1 MTPGKRTKLG
11 RLDGILKNFGTSRFG
26 GGNTEQKYAGRL
38 RHMNPLTTLTDGG
51 LSLKARKGDREAFA
65 ELFRRHNR
73 PIYRFA
79 LQMSG
84 KPEVADEVTQDVFLA
99 LLRDTL
105 AFDETRGSFEAF
117 LFGVAR
123 NMVRRYLR
131 VRPMDDVAGFEE
143 HPGFDPDIVSDLTRR
158 ENLDRLRQAVLS
170 LPENYR
176 EVVVLC
182 ELEEMSYEQ
191 TAAVLGC
198 PLGTVRSRLSR
209 ARDLLASKLTSK
221 KSLAAQGQKELV

>member
-1 MTPGKRTKLG
+1 
-11 RLDGILKNFGTSRFG
+11 
-26 GGNTEQKYAGRL
+26 
-38 RHMNPLTTLTDGG
+38 MNPLTTLTDGG
-51 LSLKARKGDREAFA
+51 LSLKARKGDRDAFA
-65 ELFRRHNR
+65 ELFRQHNR

-84 KPEVADEVTQDVFLA
+84 RPDVADEVTQEVFLA
-99 LLRDTL
+99 LLRDSL
-105 AFDETRGSFEAF
+105 AFDETRGSFDAF

-123 NMVRRYLR
+123 NMVRRHLR
-131 VRPMDDVAGFEE
+131 SRPMEDASSYEDR
-143 HPGFDPDIVSDLTRR
+143 PGFDADIVSDLTRR

-191 TAAVLGC
+191 AAAVLGC

-209 ARDLLASKLTSK
+209 ARDLLASKLTAK
-221 KSLAAQGQKELV
+221 RNLAVQGQKELV